1 MKSQDQMTGTREPLE
16 TLASFTISQR
26 FAEDRFMSLLSRLFL
41 VIAGSALI
49 GLSAQ
54 VEVPWYPVPVTG
66 QTLMVLLIGM
76 AYGPTLG
83 AATII
88 TYLLEGGIGLPVF
101 AGGTAGWPVL
111 TGFTGG
117 YLIGFVPAACLVGV
131 LALLGMGRTM
141 LGTVVAM
148 VLGNLVIYACGVVW
162 LQAFIGLEKAIAGGL
177 MPFIY
182 GDLLKIVIAAMA
194 MPTAWR
200 IVQKFQGRQT

>member
-16 TLASFTISQR
+16 TLSSFTISQR

-111 TGFTGG
+111 IGFTGG
-117 YLIGFVPAACLVGV
+117 YLIGFVPAAFLVGL
-131 LALLGMGRTM
+131 LALRGMGRTM

-162 LQAFIGLEKAIAGGL
+162 LQTFIGLEKAIAGGL

-182 GDLLKIVIAAMA
+182 GDLLKIVIAAVA

-200 IVQKFQGRQT
+200 IVQKFEGR

>member
-66 QTLMVLLIGM
+66 QTLIVLLIGM

-101 AGGTAGWPVL
+101 AGGSAGWPVL

-117 YLIGFVPAACLVGV
+117 YLIGFVPAAFLVGV
-131 LALLGMGRTM
+131 LALRGMGRTI

-177 MPFIY
+177 VPFIY
-182 GDLLKIVIAAMA
+182 GDLLKIVIAALA

-200 IVQKFQGRQT
+200 IAQKFQGR